1 MILIKKRFKLFV
13 HAKIE
18 KKVGL
23 PKYSLILFGGFNKK
37 NRSFAAEIALDT
49 FSTPAFLDLHQQYS
63 LFCKKN

>member
-23 PKYSLILFGGFNKK
+23 PKYSLILFGGFTK
-37 NRSFAAEIALDT
+37 NGSFAAEIALDT
-49 FSTPAFLDLHQQYS
+49 FSMPDFLDLHQQYG

>member
-23 PKYSLILFGGFNKK
+23 PKYYPILFGGFNKK
-37 NRSFAAEIALDT
+37 IAAILKKITSDT
-49 FSTPAFLDLHQQYS
+49 CSIPAFFDLHQQYGS
-63 LFCKKN
+63 FYKKN

>member
-1 MILIKKRFKLFV
+1 MILIKRFKLFV

-23 PKYSLILFGGFNKK
+23 PKYSLILFGGFTK

-49 FSTPAFLDLHQQYS
+49 FSMPDFLDLHQQYG

>member
-37 NRSFAAEIALDT
+37 IAAIL
-49 FSTPAFLDLHQQYS
+49 Q
-63 LFCKKN
+63 K

>member
-1 MILIKKRFKLFV
+1 MILIKRFKLFV

-23 PKYSLILFGGFNKK
+23 PKYSLILFGGFTK

-49 FSTPAFLDLHQQYS
+49 FSTPDFLDLHQQYG

>member
-23 PKYSLILFGGFNKK
+23 PKYSLILFDGFTK
-37 NRSFAAEIALDT
+37 NRSFAAEIALDP
-49 FSTPAFLDLHQQYS
+49 FSMPTFLDLHQ
-63 LFCKKN
+63 

>member
-18 KKVGL
+18 KKLVCPNIPSYYL
-23 PKYSLILFGGFNKK
+23 AVSLK

-49 FSTPAFLDLHQQYS
+49 FSMPTFLDLHQ
-63 LFCKKN
+63 

>member
-23 PKYSLILFGGFNKK
+23 PKYSLILFDGFTKK
-37 NRSFAAEIALDT
+37 IVAL
-49 FSTPAFLDLHQQYS
+49 QQ
-63 LFCKKN
+63 K

>member
-1 MILIKKRFKLFV
+1 MILIKRFKLFV

-37 NRSFAAEIALDT
+37 NRSFTAEITLDT
-49 FSTPAFLDLHQQYS
+49 FCMPGFLDLHQQYS